1 MTHGG
6 VEPRWATYVRP
17 PRSLTSVPV
26 HSEDDEDPGSHDEP
40 WGDDESPLRGWVSPD
55 DRLWRH
61 PSERARQTPDDQ
73 GDEVLLTSS
82 PSRVGLHDRQSRRK
96 GRVRPALLG
105 TAAACATLGCLMT
118 GFAVVAANA
127 PDQGV
132 ASTALDH
139 GDGSPDGSSLS
150 TESPVTSMTSALRPS
165 MVGLIVTTPRGTRT
179 GTGLV
184 VEAGGIVATVAS
196 LLHGATRISAVDV
209 MGTRWSA
216 EVVGQDA
223 RSGVAAVRIGDD
235 LPAASPNQIAPLP
248 GAAAVVVSS
257 SGSPGNRPAIDAVA
271 ATVLGSGSTGTS
283 STLGALATTDAASAS
298 PIIQPGSVLVDRSG
312 RAVGILVTTSTTPL
326 GHRSSYAPTNLV
338 RAVVAQLVTAGSVR
352 TGVLGATTAT
362 AVDAARHETGATL
375 TQVVASG
382 AGEQAG
388 LAPGDV
394 VVAVDGV
401 QIRSAAELATAIYA
415 DPPGTTCSLTVQRD
429 GATFTT
435 VAILGD

>member
-1 MTHGG
+1 M
-6 VEPRWATYVRP
+6 
-17 PRSLTSVPV
+17 
-26 HSEDDEDPGSHDEP
+26 HSEDDEGPGFHDEP
-40 WGDDESPLRGWVSPD
+40 WGENEAPLRGWVSPD

-61 PSERARQTPDDQ
+61 PSERAREMAGDQ
-73 GDEVLLTSS
+73 GDELLMASS
-82 PSRVGLHDRQSRRK
+82 PSRVGRQGPAARSG

-105 TAAACATLGCLMT
+105 AAAACATLGCLMT

-132 ASTALDH
+132 TSTALEH
-139 GDGSPDGSSLS
+139 ADGSPDGSSLS
-150 TESPVTSMTSALRPS
+150 TDVPVTSMTRALRPS
-165 MVGLIVTTPRGTRT
+165 MVGLVVTTPRGNRT

-184 VEAGGIVATVAS
+184 VEAGGIIATMSS
-196 LLHGATRISAVDV
+196 LLHGATRISVVDA

-216 EVVGQDA
+216 EVIGQDA

-235 LPAASPNQIAPLP
+235 LPAAPPIQVTPLP

-257 SGSPGNRPAIDAVA
+257 SGSPANRPAIDVVA
-271 ATVLGSGSTGTS
+271 ATVLGTGSSGTS
-283 STLGALATTDAASAS
+283 STMGALATTDAASAS
-298 PIIQPGSVLVDRSG
+298 RISQPGSVLVDRSG
-312 RAVGILVTTSTTPL
+312 RAVGILASTSTTPL
-326 GHRSSYAPTNLV
+326 GHRSSFAPTNLV

-352 TGVLGATTAT
+352 TGVLGAVAVTAT
-362 AVDAARHETGATL
+362 DAARHETGATL

-401 QIRSAAELATAIYA
+401 QVRSAAELATAIYA

-429 GATFTT
+429 GSTFAT
-435 VAILGD
+435 VVILGD